1 MKATKRVTRRK
12 YLVRATLL
20 AGTGVM
26 TTLTGI
32 TAVGVAPAS
41 ASGSTVT
48 LQFWNAYNTTDKE
61 ATTMQNVVL
70 KKFEAEN
77 RGIKV
82 QSVVV
87 PYADLEAKFIAA
99 AAAGNPPALIRSD
112 IAWVPSLAQEGVLL
126 DLSKQKWAKSILGG
140 ALPGPLSTNL
150 YNGNYYGVPDDT
162 NTQVFFWN
170 KADFAAA
177 NIAGPPTTIAQVW
190 TDAAALTNTSKGQF
204 GLGVDGTDIWNVAP
218 YIWSNGGNFTNPSW
232 TTTTGFMNGTAT
244 EATIQ
249 ELVNLDKA
257 GDIGSDLVG
266 GSGSVSGETAFPK
279 GEYAMYIDGPW
290 AYPTYAAEKFT
301 TPADYGMELMPSGA
315 GGSISTV
322 GGEDLVIAKD
332 VPNLPDVEKLATF
345 LTGSFAQLQMANQGD
360 LAAYKA
366 DAAAEVKQQP
376 YLSIFVQQLLTARAR
391 PVAPGYSIL
400 DADFGAEMQEVL
412 AGNLSVSNAMATAS
426 QEANAALV
434 ANS

>member
-1 MKATKRVTRRK
+1 MKATKGTTRRK

-32 TAVGVAPAS
+32 TAIGVAPAS
-41 ASGSTVT
+41 ASSVT

-99 AAAGNPPALIRSD
+99 ASAGNPPALIRSD
-112 IAWVPSLAQEGVLL
+112 IAWVPSLAAEGVLL

-177 NIAGPPTTIAQVW
+177 NIAGPPTTLAQVW
-190 TDAAALTNTSKGQF
+190 TDAAALTNKAKGQF

-218 YIWSNGGNFTNPSW
+218 YIWSNGGNFTNPTW
-232 TTTTGFMNGTAT
+232 TTTTGYMNGTAT
-244 EATIQ
+244 
-249 ELVNLDKA
+249 
-257 GDIGSDLVG
+257 GSNHPGSREPGQGRRHRFGPRRGVG
-266 GSGSVSGETAFPK
+266 LGFRRDRFP
-279 GEYAMYIDGPW
+279 
-290 AYPTYAAEKFT
+290 
-301 TPADYGMELMPSGA
+301 
-315 GGSISTV
+315 
-322 GGEDLVIAKD
+322 
-332 VPNLPDVEKLATF
+332 
-345 LTGSFAQLQMANQGD
+345 QG
-360 LAAYKA
+360 
-366 DAAAEVKQQP
+366 
-376 YLSIFVQQLLTARAR
+376 
-391 PVAPGYSIL
+391 
-400 DADFGAEMQEVL
+400 
-412 AGNLSVSNAMATAS
+412 
-426 QEANAALV
+426 
-434 ANS
+434 